1 MQRKF
6 RVCMELPPR
15 HSRGADSNTMT
26 LTPAS
31 RAMSAALKAA
41 LPPPITNTSTVIV

>member
-1 MQRKF
+1 
-6 RVCMELPPR
+6 
-15 HSRGADSNTMT
+15 MT

-31 RAMSAALKAA
+31 FAIRAALKAA